1 MRRCCRLAH
10 RLAHFPEVDG
20 LAVGHETERRIGLA
34 LGDFGDVVAKLLI
47 RFTRVA
53 AATLRLNHGQHVAA
67 GIVEAVIGDAVP
79 GFGVVAIDRTIVL
92 DPSRMAAQVV
102 SGIGFLGAG
111 TIILR
116 RNAVR
121 GLTTAASVWAVAA
134 IGLASGAGMFAA
146 AVTCTAILLI
156 VLIGLKP
163 VERRMFEHKR
173 PRQVTVIVRRQPGQ
187 IGAIEAQVRGAGI
200 DLRRLVLEPG
210 ESSSEGR
217 IRLEFRGSS
226 NSGLTLLAEQLQA
239 IPGVRWVSVTAAA
252 TVPADDVADSQSGPE
267 EE

>member
-1 MRRCCRLAH
+1 MDAIALPQEVARLLVAA
-10 RLAHFPEVDG
+10 LLGA
-20 LAVGHETERRIGLA
+20 LIGLERERLDRGAGLRTHTLVATAAA
-34 LGDFGDVVAKLLI
+34 LVMLVSSYGFLDVVTAS
-47 RFTRVA
+47 
-53 AATLRLNHGQHVAA
+53 
-67 GIVEAVIGDAVP
+67 
-79 GFGVVAIDRTIVL
+79 RTIAL

-146 AVTCTAILLI
+146 AVACTVILLL

-173 PRQVTVIVRRQPGQ
+173 PRQVTLLVRRQPGQ
-187 IGAIEAQVRGAGI
+187 IGGIEALVRAAGI
-200 DLRRLVLEPG
+200 DLRRLSLEPG
-210 ESSSEGR
+210 EMTDESR
-217 IRLEFRGSS
+217 IRLEFRGST
-226 NSGLTLLAEQLQA
+226 NNGLSLLAEQLQTV
-239 IPGVRWVSVTAAA
+239 PGVRSVSYTSATIGLPDDGTAE
-252 TVPADDVADSQSGPE
+252 SQGESE

>member
-1 MRRCCRLAH
+1 MDALPLPQEVARLLVAA
-10 RLAHFPEVDG
+10 LLGA
-20 LAVGHETERRIGLA
+20 LIGLERERLDRGA
-34 LGDFGDVVAKLLI
+34 GLRTHTLVA
-47 RFTRVA
+47 TA
-53 AATLRLNHGQHVAA
+53 AALVMLVSSY
-67 GIVEAVIGDAVP
+67 
-79 GFGVVAIDRTIVL
+79 GFVGVVTADRTIAL
-92 DPSRMAAQVV
+92 DPSRIAAQVV

-156 VLIGLKP
+156 VLVGLKP

-173 PRQVTVIVRRQPGQ
+173 PRQVTIIVRRQPGQ
-187 IGAIEAQVRGAGI
+187 ISAIEAQVRSAAI
-200 DLRRLVLEPG
+200 DLRRLSLEPG
-210 ESSSEGR
+210 EHSSEGR
-217 IRLEFRGSS
+217 VLLEFRGSS
-226 NSGLTLLAEQLQA
+226 NRGLSLLAEQLQA
-239 IPGVRWVSVTAAA
+239 IPGVRSVSVTSAA
-252 TVPADDVADSQSGPE
+252 TVPADDVADGQSGPE